1 MTLERETSVRHNVDL
16 SLITSVTNP
25 AEVAKLLSDVYN
37 EERVVDEELRN
48 LISRRATFED
58 LLNTA
63 IQESNEV
70 GLTNSLIGV
79 FCCLGPGSGQ
89 CRCRAATKR
98 SHERFKCGRRYQQYC
113 QDSGHDPIQ
122 RQSRFKSH

>member
-1 MTLERETSVRHNVDL
+1 MTLEREPSVRHNVDL
-16 SLITSVTNP
+16 SLIASVTNP

-70 GLTNSLIGV
+70 GCINSLINL
-79 FCCLGPGSGQ
+79 CCFLGAGSGQ
-89 CRCRAATKR
+89 CRC
-98 SHERFKCGRRYQQYC
+98 
-113 QDSGHDPIQ
+113 
-122 RQSRFKSH
+122 